1 METQKQIADLLTTMN
16 NTLQTLQE
24 MQKDTNSRMEEMQK
38 ENGSLTKTL
47 IELIS
52 KPTAESSTTKDI
64 SPEAVAEKKT
74 SVAGTSPAASESE
87 SKPLFLID
95 KGKSAV
101 KYERGTVKGAKYIPD
116 TLGTDGDDEDE
127 DIGDDAKSVKIES
140 GEFVGYWPPGL
151 NKPPGS
157 MHKPKPTRPKIEAH
171 YDDIS
176 WNIFKQK
183 WKQYKSITG
192 IHERKEVCLELMEA
206 CSEQV
211 ERLLY
216 QVFGAIDVD
225 DKRITEK
232 VMLKYIKKVA
242 VDSLH
247 PQVHRWTYNQLNQMD
262 GEPVMK
268 YVARLKSQAT
278 LCKFNV
284 KCGCGENVSYSDDMI
299 AQKLT
304 TSLINQE
311 HQAKI
316 LTESEQLP
324 ELGQK
329 VNRLVSLET
338 TDDAML
344 KIRNV
349 AKMGAA
355 RQSGYKKEMKERE
368 RRGSSPSH
376 RRGRQRDRQDTSQ
389 RQREKHDDSYQ
400 KPLRKRCRGC
410 GRFSHSNGRS
420 RRSECPAID
429 QSCNSCGKIGHFA
442 KVCDKRQSS
451 AAFVRCDD
459 DTSCSEPSM
468 TEDEYTSEG
477 ELSQTENVTIGKQL
491 AVKSSDFRY
500 RVSNRFHR

>member
-16 NTLQTLQE
+16 STLQTLQE
-24 MQKDTNSRMEEMQK
+24 MQKDTNSRMEEMAK
-38 ENGSLTKTL
+38 ENSNLTKTL

-52 KPTAESSTTKDI
+52 KPTAGSSTTDI
-64 SPEAVAEKKT
+64 SPDAVAEKKSSAADT
-74 SVAGTSPAASESE
+74 TPASESE

-95 KGKSAV
+95 NGKSGA
-101 KYERGTVKGAKYIPD
+101 KYKRGTVKGAKYIPD
-116 TLGTDGDDEDE
+116 TLGTDGDDE
-127 DIGDDAKSVKIES
+127 KSVKIEN
-140 GEFVGYWPPGL
+140 GEFMGYWSPGL

-192 IHERKEVCLELMEA
+192 IRERKEVCLELMEA

-225 DKRITEK
+225 DTRITEK
-232 VMLKYIKKVA
+232 VMLTYIKKVA

-349 AKMGAA
+349 AKMSAA

-368 RRGSSPSH
+368 RRGPSPSH

-389 RQREKHDDSYQ
+389 KQRERYDDNYQ

-410 GRFSHSNGRS
+410 GRFNHSNGRS

-429 QSCNSCGKIGHFA
+429 QTCNSCGKMGHFA
-442 KVCDKRQSS
+442 KVCDRRQSS

-468 TEDEYTSEG
+468 TEDGYTSEG
-477 ELSQTENVTIGKQL
+477 ELSQTENTTIGKQL

-500 RVSNRFHR
+500 RVSNRFRR

>member
-16 NTLQTLQE
+16 STLQTLQE

-38 ENGSLTKTL
+38 ENSSLTKTL
-47 IELIS
+47 IELMS
-52 KPTAESSTTKDI
+52 KPTAGSSTTDI
-64 SPEAVAEKKT
+64 SPDAVAEKK
-74 SVAGTSPAASESE
+74 SSAAGTTPASESE

-95 KGKSAV
+95 NGKSAM

-232 VMLKYIKKVA
+232 VMMKYIKKVA

-268 YVARLKSQAT
+268 YVARLK
-278 LCKFNV
+278 
-284 KCGCGENVSYSDDMI
+284 
-299 AQKLT
+299 
-304 TSLINQE
+304 
-311 HQAKI
+311 
-316 LTESEQLP
+316 
-324 ELGQK
+324 
-329 VNRLVSLET
+329 
-338 TDDAML
+338 
-344 KIRNV
+344 
-349 AKMGAA
+349 
-355 RQSGYKKEMKERE
+355 
-368 RRGSSPSH
+368 
-376 RRGRQRDRQDTSQ
+376 
-389 RQREKHDDSYQ
+389 
-400 KPLRKRCRGC
+400 
-410 GRFSHSNGRS
+410 
-420 RRSECPAID
+420 
-429 QSCNSCGKIGHFA
+429 
-442 KVCDKRQSS
+442 
-451 AAFVRCDD
+451 
-459 DTSCSEPSM
+459 
-468 TEDEYTSEG
+468 
-477 ELSQTENVTIGKQL
+477 
-491 AVKSSDFRY
+491 
-500 RVSNRFHR
+500 

>member
-38 ENGSLTKTL
+38 ENRSLTKTL

-284 KCGCGENVSYSDDMI
+284 KCSCGENVSYSDDMI